1 MTLPSPRRARRDR
14 PPGVP
19 SRAAVATLVLTVAL
33 GAFTAPKALA
43 ENVRVSLDDVLLEA
57 GAFADTDDAR
67 SSLTLRASP
76 TLGGAFGRSLEW
88 RAGLR
93 LDAVRQSGGSQ
104 PHGEQHAELGDT
116 WLRWRAGDLKL
127 TAGLQTVLWGR
138 VDEVPL
144 IDRVSRVDASRLL
157 LDDLPQRRRPLPAL
171 RLEQDFDSLA
181 LDLVVLPSF
190 EGAKLADPRSVWSPV
205 DQRRGKIL
213 GIAPPPALAAFIG
226 AATLRE
232 DNGGAGGAAVRLTQ
246 TGEGD
251 VDWGL
256 TVARTRQSL
265 PYYVADPVAGTLT
278 ATHPYQRFLGGDLEF
293 NAAGATWRSEL
304 GLTWDARVTTP
315 AGQALKVRA
324 TEWVGAVEF
333 FPGGED
339 LRVNLQLAAR
349 RAHTGERILEL
360 REYAAL
366 GGELENTLDQG
377 RWKLALRFNLGL
389 NVHDVY
395 LAPRVAFTGWEPH
408 ELSLTYHHFRGEA
421 RTLGGF
427 HREHGLLALGLRT
440 RF

>member
-1 MTLPSPRRARRDR
+1 MTLEPPLPAFRARASTGTAITLFRATLAAL
-14 PPGVP
+14 
-19 SRAAVATLVLTVAL
+19 AAVATVSVSAQDL
-33 GAFTAPKALA
+33 
-43 ENVRVSLDDVLLEA
+43 RVGVDDVLLEA
-57 GAFADTDDAR
+57 GAFADRQDA
-67 SSLTLRASP
+67 SGTATLRATP
-76 TLGGAFGRSLEW
+76 TVSGVIGRDWEW
-88 RAGLR
+88 RAGIR
-93 LDAVRQSGGSQ
+93 LDAVRQSGGSR
-104 PHGEQHAELGDT
+104 PHGDQDAELADT
-116 WLRWRAGDLKL
+116 WLRWRGEDTRITL
-127 TAGLQTVLWGR
+127 GMQTVLWGR

-171 RLEQDFDSLA
+171 RLERDFDTLA
-181 LDLVVLPSF
+181 LDVVLLPSF

-205 DQRRGKIL
+205 DQQRGLIL
-213 GIAPPPALAAFIG
+213 GIDPPPALSAFIG
-226 AATLRE
+226 AATLRS
-232 DNGGAGGAAVRLTQ
+232 DDSGNGGAAVRLTQ
-246 TGEGD
+246 TGAGD

-256 TVARTRQSL
+256 TAARTRQSL
-265 PYYVADPVAGTLT
+265 PYYVADPAAGTLT

-349 RAHTGERILEL
+349 KVHTSADVLEL

-366 GGELENTLDQG
+366 GGEVEDSLDQG
-377 RWKLALRFNLGL
+377 RWKLGLRFNVGL

-395 LAPRVAFTGWEPH
+395 AAPRLIYAGWEPH
-408 ELSLTYHHFRGEA
+408 EWVLTYHHFRGEA

-427 HREHGLLALGLRT
+427 HQDHGLLTLGLRT

>member
-1 MTLPSPRRARRDR
+1 MTLPTPPRAGRAG
-14 PPGVP
+14 PA
-19 SRAAVATLVLTVAL
+19 SA
-33 GAFTAPKALA
+33 ALA
-43 ENVRVSLDDVLLEA
+43 ALAALFVAAPPALAQDLRASVDDVLIEA

-67 SSLTLRASP
+67 SQVTLRATP
-76 TLGGAFGRSLEW
+76 TLGGRLGRDWEW
-88 RAGLR
+88 RAGVR
-93 LDAVRQSGGSQ
+93 LDAVRQSGGSR
-104 PHGEQHAELGDT
+104 PHGDQSAELADT

-171 RLEQDFDSLA
+171 RLEQAFDTLA
-181 LDLVVLPSF
+181 LDMVLLPSF
-190 EGAKLADPRSVWSPV
+190 EGATLADPRSVWSPV
-205 DQRRGKIL
+205 DQRRGLIL
-213 GIAPPPALAAFIG
+213 GIDPPPALAAFIG
-226 AATLRE
+226 AAALRQ
-232 DNGGAGGAAVRLTQ
+232 DHGGAGGAAVRLTQ
-246 TGEGD
+246 TGAGD
-251 VDWGL
+251 LDWGL
-256 TVARTRQSL
+256 TAARTRQSL
-265 PYYVADPVAGTLT
+265 PYYVADPAAGTLT
-278 ATHPYQRFLGGDLEF
+278 ATHPYQRFLGADLEF
-293 NAAGATWRSEL
+293 TAGGATWRSEL
-304 GLTWDARVTTP
+304 GLTWDARVTKP
-315 AGQALKVRA
+315 AGQGLKVRA
-324 TEWVGAVEF
+324 AEWVGAVEF

-349 RAHTGERILEL
+349 RAHTGADILEL
-360 REYAAL
+360 RQYAAL
-366 GGELENTLDQG
+366 GGEVENTLDQG

-427 HREHGLLALGLRT
+427 HRDHGLLALGLRT